1 MSEAIST
8 CIRSSSRESDDDSD
22 NNDDDGAPRGPLSRP
37 DSSGWD
43 PALFDQYSL
52 RTSTSRNSTETP
64 SPAASEAVRVVAE
77 EPSRVGGGND
87 TFGCSDG
94 SPGQHNDERV
104 ESSVAAAP
112 RTRAVSS
119 DGGAGKTALA
129 APPSPSLGRNEEMK
143 ESATKPR
150 GVSSVF
156 DGVADS
162 KRQQGGQPPRD
173 GPTVKQGANDRESTP
188 FRDRPSSPT
197 NEARARRRRRQR
209 GGRGMEKSL
218 KLVTRCLQRDALNAK
233 AYALRAELEARLGR
247 RDRAITDFKA
257 AAALEHGGSRS
268 KVNQVG
274 GRSRCRVTAALFIY
288 TIASRAILPYRGRT
302 LSCC

>member
-22 NNDDDGAPRGPLSRP
+22 NNDDDDGASRGPLARP

-43 PALFDQYSL
+43 PAQFDQYSL

-64 SPAASEAVRVVAE
+64 FPAAPEAVRVVAE
-77 EPSRVGGGND
+77 EPSRFGGGKD
-87 TFGCSDG
+87 TFGWSDG
-94 SPGQHNDERV
+94 SPGHHNDERV
-104 ESSVAAAP
+104 ESCVAVPP
-112 RTRAVSS
+112 RTRVVSS
-119 DGGAGKTALA
+119 DGGAGKAAAA
-129 APPSPSLGRNEEMK
+129 APPPPSLGRNEEMK

-150 GVSSVF
+150 DASSVF

-173 GPTVKQGANDRESTP
+173 GPTSKQGANDRASTP
-188 FRDRPSSPT
+188 FRDHPSSPT
-197 NEARARRRRRQR
+197 NEARARRRHRQR

-218 KLVTRCLQRDALNAK
+218 KLVTRCLQRDALNAN

-257 AAALEHGGSRS
+257 AASLEHGGSRS
-268 KVNQVG
+268 KVNKVG
-274 GRSRCRVTAALFIY
+274 GRSRCRVTAALYIY
-288 TIASRAILPYRGRT
+288 DSVACYLPYRGRT
-302 LSCC
+302 